1 MKLPQGAGLLKKEE
15 KNNDAIIYNKY
26 SGKGHLTREEAIEQ
40 IHWLSSVLL
49 ADINYKEFNGKKNA
63 GNKKL

>member
-1 MKLPQGAGLLKKEE
+1 MKIPQGAGLLEKEE
-15 KNNDAIIYNKY
+15 KKAQFVYNKY
-26 SGKGHLTREEAIEQ
+26 RGQAFLTREEAIEQ

-49 ADINYKEFNGKKNA
+49 ADINCKEFNGKKNA